1 MHYKCKHLKKGKIY
15 IIHTIFRVIV
25 SIGILIYLVT
35 VFDWERVADVFG
47 RIRLWYVWPVPLLLA
62 LAFYFGGVRWS
73 VLLPHFDV
81 RLRAREGFLY
91 YLIGSFYGN
100 VLPGV
105 IGGDAIRIG
114 ICAATKKKSI
124 ANITASV
131 LIERVCGVLA
141 LLVVGTFATV
151 LLSPGLRLALGS
163 SVVMVVPVLA
173 GVSLVVLLSGYLFG
187 RVLVTWLKNV
197 SGRHNKIAGTILRI
211 IGYTRKIPPVRMTV
225 VFLLSALFQFADIL
239 ASFFLARAVNIDVPL
254 LLFLAIFPIVYIL
267 TVLPISLGGLGVR
280 EGTLAYLLTRVGVL
294 PSDAVMLSFLIYL
307 NRVFVSLIGGAL
319 QVFWK
324 TEVELKNVEI
334 NGERANEEIIL

>member
-1 MHYKCKHLKKGKIY
+1 MTKLTKK
-15 IIHTIFRVIV
+15 IFFLLRLVV
-25 SIGILIYLVT
+25 SLGILVYLVT
-35 VFDWERVADVFG
+35 VFDWERVAEVMG
-47 RIRLWYVWPVPLLLA
+47 RVRLWYVWPAPLLLA
-62 LAFYFGGVRWS
+62 IALYFGGVRWS
-73 VLLPHFDV
+73 ILLPYFGV
-81 RLRAREGFLY
+81 RLKANKAFLY

-105 IGGDAIRIG
+105 IGGDAVRIG
-114 ICAATKKKSI
+114 ICAAVKRRSV
-124 ANITASV
+124 ADMTASV

-141 LLVVGTFATV
+141 LLVVGTLATV
-151 LLSPGLRLALGS
+151 LLSPGLRSALGP
-163 SVVMVVPVLA
+163 SVMMLIPVLA
-173 GVSLVVLLSGYLFG
+173 GVSLIFLLSGYLFG

-197 SGRHNKIAGTILRI
+197 SGRHNKIAETVLRI

-319 QVFWK
+319 QVLWK
-324 TEVELKNVEI
+324 PGDDLKDVKISGQRETGDI
-334 NGERANEEIIL
+334 VQ